1 MLKILIADDEP
12 LVRAG
17 IKSVIPWQQ
26 HGFEVIGEAE
36 NGLEAYNKI
45 ISLKPD
51 ILITDIKMPQM
62 DGIELLKK
70 IKKDKIHIQ
79 SIILS
84 CFDEFDMVRE
94 AMKYG
99 AKDYILKLSIEP
111 QKILD
116 VLDEIKQNM
125 AVDEPQSDQIVLDD
139 SDIKYLFI
147 RKLINHGFTSEEQ
160 VNNVIHNIHFSASL
174 NHYKLT
180 MFDDNKLL
188 YNLLDQICQRFKG
201 HELILIKTNRY
212 LLVQN
217 DENNEFLYRQ
227 ISASIN
233 QFANGTVLFGQSSF
247 FDSYTDFSIAQQQA
261 LSALKTCM
269 FYQEDSILSY
279 EQILNNSVLQI
290 SRENEKTL
298 HIALSSRDADKSIN
312 EITSLLRV
320 VTNAKYPL
328 EQIQSYLDEL
338 LSIYISVSR
347 ENNFSVKH
355 LFQNYLDK
363 INDISLFHSFSDC
376 KNSFVDFT
384 NDFINYLYSI
394 APHEGYE
401 IVKIKEYVQ
410 LHYMENI
417 DLNLISELVNI
428 TPSHLSNLFKKE
440 TGENFTTYLTR
451 IRMNEAHRLLLQPDT
466 LIYEVAEKTGYA
478 NSSYFGK
485 AFRKYYGMS
494 PEEFKVQNLNRPSE
508 NSDMSPYKTNSQ

>member
-180 MFDDNKLL
+180 MFCITKNDMAQLGSDDNKLL

-363 INDISLFHSFSDC
+363 INDISLFPVSYTHLTLP
-376 KNSFVDFT
+376 T
-384 NDFINYLYSI
+384 N
-394 APHEGYE
+394 
-401 IVKIKEYVQ
+401 
-410 LHYMENI
+410 
-417 DLNLISELVNI
+417 
-428 TPSHLSNLFKKE
+428 
-440 TGENFTTYLTR
+440 R
-451 IRMNEAHRLLLQPDT
+451 
-466 LIYEVAEKTGYA
+466 EV
-478 NSSYFGK
+478 
-485 AFRKYYGMS
+485 
-494 PEEFKVQNLNRPSE
+494 
-508 NSDMSPYKTNSQ
+508 

>member
-180 MFDDNKLL
+180 MFCITKNDMAQLGSDDNKLL

-233 QFANGTVLFGQSSF
+233 QFANGTVLFGQVLSLIHIRILVLHSSRLF
-247 FDSYTDFSIAQQQA
+247 LHSKHVCFTRKTLFCHMNKFSIIQYCK
-261 LSALKTCM
+261 LVVKMKKL
-269 FYQEDSILSY
+269 YILPY
-279 EQILNNSVLQI
+279 HLEM
-290 SRENEKTL
+290 R
-298 HIALSSRDADKSIN
+298 
-312 EITSLLRV
+312 
-320 VTNAKYPL
+320 TN
-328 EQIQSYLDEL
+328 QSM
-338 LSIYISVSR
+338 
-347 ENNFSVKH
+347 K
-355 LFQNYLDK
+355 
-363 INDISLFHSFSDC
+363 
-376 KNSFVDFT
+376 
-384 NDFINYLYSI
+384 
-394 APHEGYE
+394 
-401 IVKIKEYVQ
+401 
-410 LHYMENI
+410 
-417 DLNLISELVNI
+417 
-428 TPSHLSNLFKKE
+428 
-440 TGENFTTYLTR
+440 
-451 IRMNEAHRLLLQPDT
+451 
-466 LIYEVAEKTGYA
+466 
-478 NSSYFGK
+478 
-485 AFRKYYGMS
+485 
-494 PEEFKVQNLNRPSE
+494 
-508 NSDMSPYKTNSQ
+508 

>member
-45 ISLKPD
+45 IALKPD

-62 DGIELLKK
+62 DGIELLKT

-125 AVDEPQSDQIVLDD
+125 AIEEPQSEQIVLDD

-160 VNNVIHNIHFSASL
+160 VNNVIHNIRFLASL
-174 NHYKLT
+174 HHYKLT
-180 MFDDNKLL
+180 MFCITKNDMTQLDSDDNKLL
-188 YNLLDQICQRFKG
+188 YNLLDQICQRFTG
-201 HELILIKTNRY
+201 HELILIEANRY

-217 DENNEFLYRQ
+217 DENNEFLFRQ
-227 ISASIN
+227 ISASIS
-233 QFANGTVLFGQSSF
+233 QFANGTVFFGQSFF
-247 FDSYTDFSIAQQQA
+247 FDSYTDFNIAQQQA

-269 FYQEDSILSY
+269 FYQQDSILSY
-279 EQILNNSVLQI
+279 EQILDNSVLQI

-298 HIALSSRDADKSIN
+298 HIALASRDADKSIN

-363 INDISLFHSFSDC
+363 INDISLFHGFSDC
-376 KNSFVDFT
+376 INTFVDFT
-384 NDFINYLYSI
+384 NDFIKYLYSLV
-394 APHEGYE
+394 PNERYE
-401 IVKIKEYVQ
+401 IIKIKEYVQ
-410 LHYMENI
+410 L
-417 DLNLISELVNI
+417 LSLIHI
-428 TPSHLSNLFKKE
+428 
-440 TGENFTTYLTR
+440 
-451 IRMNEAHRLLLQPDT
+451 
-466 LIYEVAEKTGYA
+466 
-478 NSSYFGK
+478 
-485 AFRKYYGMS
+485 
-494 PEEFKVQNLNRPSE
+494 
-508 NSDMSPYKTNSQ
+508 

>member
-160 VNNVIHNIHFSASL
+160 VNNVIHNIHFSAFKADAYMEQLL
-174 NHYKLT
+174 NAAQNLRRI
-180 MFDDNKLL
+180 NK
-188 YNLLDQICQRFKG
+188 
-201 HELILIKTNRY
+201 
-212 LLVQN
+212 
-217 DENNEFLYRQ
+217 
-227 ISASIN
+227 
-233 QFANGTVLFGQSSF
+233 
-247 FDSYTDFSIAQQQA
+247 
-261 LSALKTCM
+261 
-269 FYQEDSILSY
+269 
-279 EQILNNSVLQI
+279 
-290 SRENEKTL
+290 
-298 HIALSSRDADKSIN
+298 
-312 EITSLLRV
+312 
-320 VTNAKYPL
+320 
-328 EQIQSYLDEL
+328 
-338 LSIYISVSR
+338 
-347 ENNFSVKH
+347 
-355 LFQNYLDK
+355 
-363 INDISLFHSFSDC
+363 
-376 KNSFVDFT
+376 
-384 NDFINYLYSI
+384 
-394 APHEGYE
+394 E
-401 IVKIKEYVQ
+401 IV
-410 LHYMENI
+410 
-417 DLNLISELVNI
+417 
-428 TPSHLSNLFKKE
+428 LSQ
-440 TGENFTTYLTR
+440 TSG
-451 IRMNEAHRLLLQPDT
+451 
-466 LIYEVAEKTGYA
+466 
-478 NSSYFGK
+478 
-485 AFRKYYGMS
+485 
-494 PEEFKVQNLNRPSE
+494 
-508 NSDMSPYKTNSQ
+508 